1 MVFATNSDL
10 LTHISLQ
17 SDLVDLWYFKVLNL
31 LAHIVWGSLNIKVGC
46 RDTGIGKFEFEAKT
60 FYMISLHRFS
70 TIADSSS
77 DGTVL
82 YMFCELNRF
91 NMYCVISKSLQ
102 HTFLAC
108 KKDLRRRIES
118 KVFVFNLFEYLS
130 LTYVTRLK
138 HPLPLDCLRLTHYS
152 KKNVK
157 SKNIKYEYLLET
169 KGQQY
174 TG

>member
-1 MVFATNSDL
+1 MGFCHKLWFPYIFAIWCCRPLIFQSIKFVSSYSIRVFKY
-10 LTHISLQ
+10 Q
-17 SDLVDLWYFKVLNL
+17 S
-31 LAHIVWGSLNIKVGC
+31 GC

-70 TIADSSS
+70 TIADLSS

-169 KGQQY
+169 KGQQ
-174 TG
+174 